1 MGVIEFIVSCGV
13 GGMVYAVLCGQPLT
27 FLGPTGLTLAFT
39 GALYRF
45 VEGAGLPFLPMYSW
59 IGLWTSF
66 FLAIGAVF
74 NVSYFIRFCTRFT
87 DDCFNSLISLNFL
100 YEAVRSVARSFTQ
113 AGTDLGSAFFSMNL
127 ALATWASTTGVAN
140 FKQSKLVSSSF
151 REGGLYRTSNHSA
164 LVRPQWVS
172 HLLCHLC
179 VVGVA
184 KFGPSLVIVAMS
196 ALAAH
201 PAVAAQLTV
210 ETLAVPARLSL
221 AGGRALV
228 PDLLSVSPVLRLA
241 AALPAVLLT
250 LLFYLDQVRALICP
264 YPGLYLSLS
273 SPYLCSSTWTRCALP
288 ASPSVPCYHSNNT
301 VNICPH
307 HSLCAV
313 RRTSLCAP

>member
-1 MGVIEFIVSCGV
+1 MVVLSLQSAVHAWHVSNVRTSRLRPVVKAASCTRNLCVKKTTPRMCSPFAPYFNLRRPFSGLVTDWRRRAPYYQKDWTDGVRPGAKKKTLAAISFLYFACLAPTVAFGGLTSLITNGSMGVIEFIVSCGV

-151 REGGLYRTSNHSA
+151 REGGLQNRESLGPCPPS
-164 LVRPQWVS
+164 LS
-172 HLLCHLC
+172 HLL
-179 VVGVA
+179 
-184 KFGPSLVIVAMS
+184 F
-196 ALAAH
+196 
-201 PAVAAQLTV
+201 
-210 ETLAVPARLSL
+210 
-221 AGGRALV
+221 
-228 PDLLSVSPVLRLA
+228 VS
-241 AALPAVLLT
+241 
-250 LLFYLDQVRALICP
+250 
-264 YPGLYLSLS
+264 
-273 SPYLCSSTWTRCALP
+273 
-288 ASPSVPCYHSNNT
+288 
-301 VNICPH
+301 
-307 HSLCAV
+307 
-313 RRTSLCAP
+313 